1 MLTTRGY
8 RWLILIVVWTVVA
21 TLLGSEASL
30 FPLWTALALL
40 VLFGGQWLYFA
51 LLVEG
56 LRGRLQVER
65 RLWQGGR
72 PVKTLWTQIP
82 FTVELTVT
90 NRSRWSP
97 AFLLVEDVFAP
108 GTELCGGSTRWG
120 IRLEAGQSV
129 VLRYQRRAVA
139 LGSVRCEGVQVIAAD
154 GQGFFQHGWMLR
166 EARQWWVLPL
176 LTDEEGRQRAI
187 KPFNLLPP
195 PGMHRWRRPGTGSE
209 LLDLRDYQ
217 PGDPPKMVAWK
228 VSARREQ
235 LITKEFESDVPVRC
249 LLFVDGAEQ
258 MRLGEA
264 GERGVERLA
273 EAAAILGQAA
283 ASHRDLVGLVCF
295 DARGVEVLP
304 PARTRQHLLRFLQS
318 LAQMAA
324 RPARSQSRTL
334 ADLTRQVGLR
344 AQYLYPELL
353 QPPCN
358 GMPLSRLWRPL
369 LDRRWGWLIPLIM
382 VANLLLLILVPAW
395 RFTCLELAAAFT
407 RWYFRSFPGSHWTTH
422 LVVFLLSVLV
432 SSLGPFVFASTFWL
446 LYGSYDLL
454 GSGRRRV
461 TRRKQLA
468 ALLAFQQGTG
478 PASIE
483 RLMHEDEAFLTA
495 LRRFLQEHQVPVIVP
510 WYDLPQ
516 QQQYQEPEKI
526 TVLAQALLRAVGQAR
541 DNELYVILADLARYS
556 GALTPLITACR
567 VARAR
572 HHHVLVIVPGPQTP
586 SSSSRGMS
594 GRRSLVP
601 VAKLAPLSSTE
612 AIQQRLAQ
620 RDYERAF
627 QQMRRQLV
635 AVGAAVLRLDADD
648 PLPVVLERLDRLR
661 GYRSRR

>member
-8 RWLILIVVWTVVA
+8 RWLILIAAWSFVGI
-21 TLLGSEASL
+21 LLGTEASL
-30 FPLWTALALL
+30 PLWTALTLLALF
-40 VLFGGQWLYFA
+40 VGQWLYFA
-51 LLVEG
+51 FLVEG
-56 LRGRLQVER
+56 LRGQLQVER

-72 PVKTLWTQIP
+72 PVGTLWAQIP

-108 GTELCGGSTRWG
+108 GTAVCGGSNRWG
-120 IRLEAGQSV
+120 IRLEAGRSV
-129 VLRYQRRAVA
+129 VLRYERRAA
-139 LGSVRCEGVQVIAAD
+139 AMGSARCEGVQVIVAD
-154 GQGFFQHGWMLR
+154 GQGFFQHRWMLR

-176 LTDEEGRQRAI
+176 LSDEEGRQRAI

-249 LLFVDGAEQ
+249 LLFVDGSEQ

-264 GERGVERLA
+264 RERGVERLA
-273 EAAAILGQAA
+273 EAAAVLGQAA
-283 ASHRDLVGLVCF
+283 ASHRDLIGLICF
-295 DARGVEVLP
+295 DAQGVEVLP
-304 PARTRQHLLRFLQS
+304 PARTWQHLLRFLQA

-324 RPARSQSRTL
+324 RPAKLQGPTVANLMHQVWSL
-334 ADLTRQVGLR
+334 AHT
-344 AQYLYPELL
+344 LYPELL

-358 GMPLSRLWRPL
+358 EMPLSRLWRPL

-382 VANLLLLILVPAW
+382 VANLLFLFLVPAW
-395 RFTCLELAAAFT
+395 RSTCLELAAAVT
-407 RWYFRSFPGSHWTTH
+407 RWSFPAAHWTTH
-422 LVVFLLSVLV
+422 LIVLLISAVVLL
-432 SSLGPFVFASTFWL
+432 LGPFLLAGLFWL
-446 LYGSYDLL
+446 MYGGRDLL
-454 GSGRRRV
+454 GRGRRRL

-468 ALLAFQQGTG
+468 AFLAFHQRSG
-478 PASIE
+478 PASVE
-483 RLMHEDEAFLTA
+483 QLLHDDQAFMAA
-495 LRRFLQEHQVPVIVP
+495 LSRFLQEHQVPVIVP

-516 QQQYQEPEKI
+516 QQPYQQPEKI
-526 TVLAQALLRAVGQAR
+526 AVLAQALLRTVGQAR

-586 SSSSRGMS
+586 SSSSQGAS
-594 GRRSLVP
+594 GRPSSTP
-601 VAKLAPLSSTE
+601 AAKPAPPSSTE
-612 AIQQRLAQ
+612 AIQQRLVQ
-620 RDYERAF
+620 RDYEQSFR
-627 QQMRRQLV
+627 QMRRQLV
-635 AVGAAVLRLDADD
+635 TAGAAVLRLDADD

>member
-1 MLTTRGY
+1 MLTIRGY
-8 RWLILIVVWTVVA
+8 RWLILIVVWTVVT
-21 TLLGSEASL
+21 TLLGSDASV

-56 LRGRLQVER
+56 LRGRLQVKR

-72 PVKTLWTQIP
+72 PVETLWARLP

-90 NRSRWSP
+90 NRSRWFP

-108 GTELCGGSTRWG
+108 GTTVCGGTTRWG
-120 IRLEAGQSV
+120 IRLDAGQSV
-129 VLRYQRRAVA
+129 VLRYERRAPA
-139 LGSVRCEGVQVIAAD
+139 LGSVRCEGVQVIAVD
-154 GQGFFQHGWMLR
+154 GQGFFQHRWMLR
-166 EARQWWVLPL
+166 EGRQWWVLPL
-176 LTDEEGRQRAI
+176 LSDEEGRQRAL

-249 LLFVDGAEQ
+249 LLFVDGSES

-273 EAAAILGQAA
+273 EAAAVLGQAA

-295 DARGVEVLP
+295 DARGVGVLP

-324 RPARSQSRTL
+324 RPARSQNPALT
-334 ADLTRQVGLR
+334 DLTRQVWLR
-344 AQYLYPELL
+344 AQHLYPELL
-353 QPPCN
+353 QPPGN
-358 GMPLSRLWRPL
+358 GLPLSRLWQPL
-369 LDRRWGWLIPLIM
+369 LDRRWGWLVPLIM
-382 VANLLLLILVPAW
+382 VANLLLLILLPAW
-395 RFTCLELAAAFT
+395 RSTCLESAAAFT
-407 RWYFRSFPGSHWTTH
+407 RWSFPSAHWTTH
-422 LVVFLLSVLV
+422 LLVFLIGAVVL
-432 SSLGPFVFASTFWL
+432 SLGPFVFASSFWL
-446 LYGSYDLL
+446 LYGSRDLL
-454 GSGRRRV
+454 GSGRRRL

-483 RLMHEDEAFLTA
+483 RLMHDDEAFLAA

-516 QQQYQEPEKI
+516 QQQYQQPEKI
-526 TVLAQALLRAVGQAR
+526 AVLAQALLRAVGQAR
-541 DNELYVILADLARYS
+541 DNELYVILADLARDS

-572 HHHVLVIVPGPQTP
+572 HHHVLVIVPGPP
-586 SSSSRGMS
+586 GPASSSPAAS
-594 GRRSLVP
+594 GRRSS
-601 VAKLAPLSSTE
+601 APAMKPAGLSSAE